1 VRFVSVHTNLHT
13 STHLCSFADRDMFC
27 RFAGI
32 GVGHAIQYELSG
44 STTSGVSR
52 GETSDN
58 DEPGDVGD
66 EDGYD
71 DSVLEDSDGHGD
83 IAEDKDEDEDE
94 DEEDGESSDD
104 CASDGDDVDSEC
116 SDSEDEGSSRF
127 KF

>member
-1 VRFVSVHTNLHT
+1 
-13 STHLCSFADRDMFC
+13 MFC